1 VSLPIPCSF
10 LTFSTDPAAKEQV
23 TTIIQSHM
31 TRKEPPI
38 YGPVSAELV
47 EYGIAQ
53 LRPDFHGKICEP
65 LALVSCVRWF
75 QGQEEHALGDSI
87 RMRLAASDSRGAAF
101 EELMILYITKTF
113 RQPTRLDA
121 AFDFHGTMPSW
132 ASQSAQLVCRVDENE
147 FQPVDLDTATGMTY
161 YASNGAEVMKWLKD
175 SNAGWCLPG
184 NLLGPDLL
192 VRLQLSSGER
202 ILLVAQHKLPFP
214 GNTDSDSLDAE
225 TATSAVT
232 SLTSDHW
239 FKNAV
244 CSSSLVSILRLTCIP
259 RLQMSVCN

>member
-1 VSLPIPCSF
+1 
-10 LTFSTDPAAKEQV
+10 
-23 TTIIQSHM
+23 M
-31 TRKEPPI
+31 TRKEFPI

-47 EYGIAQ
+47 EYGIPQ
-53 LRPDFHGKICEP
+53 LGPDFHGKICEP
-65 LALVSCVRWF
+65 LVLVSCVRWF
-75 QGQEEHALGDSI
+75 QGQKEHTLGNS
-87 RMRLAASDSRGAAF
+87 MRLAASDSRGAAF

-147 FQPVDLDTATGMTY
+147 FQPADLDTQRPVIPGTGMSY
-161 YASNGAEVMKWLKD
+161 YASNGAEVIKWLRD

-202 ILLVAQHKLPFP
+202 ILLVAQHESCSS

-232 SLTSDHW
+232 SLTYDHW

-244 CSSSLVSILRLTCIP
+244 CSSSLVSILRLTCSP
-259 RLQMSVCN
+259 RLQMTICN